1 MTELPIV
8 ADTGRQARIESLPEA
23 LKQVLCVEE
32 WFYTGGRIMFVCLK
46 MHGQLPCE
54 RKTFL
59 AKKKLQLLGME
70 GGNGVESNV
79 CQICWSSEYICW
91 HDVG

>member
-59 AKKKLQLLGME
+59 AKKKTTTTRHGRREWSGVKCVSDMLEFRIYLLA
-70 GGNGVESNV
+70 
-79 CQICWSSEYICW
+79 
-91 HDVG
+91 